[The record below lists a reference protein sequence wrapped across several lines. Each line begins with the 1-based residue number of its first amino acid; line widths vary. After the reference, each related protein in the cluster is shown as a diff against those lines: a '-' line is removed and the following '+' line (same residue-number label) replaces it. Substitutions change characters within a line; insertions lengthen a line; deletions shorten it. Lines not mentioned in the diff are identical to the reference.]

1 MADFNA
7 KAYLCEKLN
16 ERRSLDDFRVLMA
29 YLQNPQD
36 DYRIIHV
43 AGTNGKGST
52 SAFMA
57 DILTNNGYRTG
68 LFTSPALLQVNE
80 RMQMNRDCISNEE
93 LEAIALD
100 VSRAEQKSGIRFS
113 GFHRMTAVAWLWFSR
128 RKIDFAVIEAG
139 IGGTM
144 DCTNICDSEIA
155 LITAIGMDHV
165 SLLGESLPEVAAQKA
180 GIIKRGQRCVVVQP
194 QTDEVMNVISQRC
207 KEMRVPMRRVADC
220 ERCVDHI
227 EDYVQYCRIRFPDG
241 MNLYQTIQMMGE
253 HQLTNACTALVA
265 ARELGLDMIRSS
277 EAVEDT
283 IWPGRMELLDGEP
296 PVLLD
301 GAHNPQA
308 MAALIKGVKQYFPN
322 HFIILIT
329 SMMEDKDSAE
339 MVAQLSEL
347 IDYAIAVPLNERSMD
362 PEILMKWFRAKN
374 IPTMY
379 SKSFPNGFVDALRIT
394 DAHPDRAPLVLV
406 TGSLYLVGEFRGFLL
421 GPNDDDE

>member
-7 KAYLCEKLN
+7 KAYLSEKLG

-29 YLQNPQD
+29 HLKNPQD

-57 DILTNNGYRTG
+57 DILSNNGQRTG
-68 LFTSPALLQVNE
+68 LFTSPALMRVNE
-80 RMQMNRDCISNEE
+80 RMRIDRDCISDEE
-93 LEAIALD
+93 LDAIALE
-100 VSRAEQKSGIRFS
+100 VSRAEKKSAIRFG

-128 RKIDFAVIEAG
+128 RKVDFAVIEAG
-139 IGGTM
+139 IGGEL

-155 LITAIGMDHV
+155 LITAIGLDHLP
-165 SLLGESLPEVAAQKA
+165 LLGNSLPEVAAQKA
-180 GIIKRGQRCVVVQP
+180 GIIKQGQRCVVVQP
-194 QTDEVMNVISQRC
+194 QADEAMSVIAQQC
-207 KEMRVPMRRVADC
+207 KEKRVPMRRVVDC
-220 ERCVDHI
+220 ERSVDHI
-227 EDYVQYCRIRFPDG
+227 EDYTQYCRIRFPDG

-253 HQLTNACTALVA
+253 HQLTNACTALLA

-277 EAVEDT
+277 QAVEHMV
-283 IWPGRMELLDGEP
+283 WPGRMELLDGEP

-308 MAALIKGVKQYFPN
+308 IVELIKGIKQYFSN

-329 SMMEDKDSAE
+329 SMMEDKDSAT

-347 IDYAIAVPLNERSMD
+347 VDYAIAVPLTERSID
-362 PEILMKWFRAKN
+362 PEILIKWFRAKN
-374 IPTMY
+374 VPAMY

-394 DAHPDRAPLVLV
+394 DAHPDRTPLVLV
-406 TGSLYLVGEFRGFLL
+406 TGSLYLVGEFRAFLL
-421 GPNDDDE
+421 GPNEEE